1 MNFKKLYDAVNADF
15 DAEIALSVVQ
25 IMTINLSTKPSK
37 KNMTGE
43 KSFRDK
49 ILKKAKKAL
58 WELSDDDYE
67 LVIKLWGCVP
77 SWNLR
82 QDMNGLGGCTVK
94 SFKELLESYKLDADD
109 IVLGVEYDRPR

>member
-1 MNFKKLYDAVNADF
+1 MNYKKLYDAVNAEF
-15 DAEIALSVVQ
+15 DDEIALSVVQ
-25 IMTINLSTKPSK
+25 IMTINLTTKPKK
-37 KNMTGE
+37 KNITGE
-43 KSFRDK
+43 QSFRDK

-58 WELSDDDYE
+58 WELSDDDFD
-67 LVIKLWGCVP
+67 LSVKLWGCVP
-77 SWNLR
+77 SWNIR